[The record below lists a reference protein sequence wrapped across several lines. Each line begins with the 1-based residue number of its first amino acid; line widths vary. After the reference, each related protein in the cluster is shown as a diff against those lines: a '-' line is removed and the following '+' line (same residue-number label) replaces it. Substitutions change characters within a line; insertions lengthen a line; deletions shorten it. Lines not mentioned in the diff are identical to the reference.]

1 VESRTKKL
9 HQLLKRLG
17 AAVHGS
23 ITNSEEVAAC
33 LRELKDGG
41 WDAVMLM
48 EASLVCRDEGGTP
61 VEGTSLHIHV
71 DPAAEKVSYRLS
83 AIDARLLQSLGI
95 SPTRHRSL
103 PSPARPAS
111 QESEPESE

>member
-1 VESRTKKL
+1 MESRTKKL

-23 ITNSEEVAAC
+23 IVNSEEVASC

-71 DPAAEKVSYRLS
+71 DPASEKVSYRIT
-83 AIDARLLQSLGI
+83 AVDARLLHSLGI

-103 PSPARPAS
+103 PSSTRTAS
-111 QESEPESE
+111 GETESE